1 MKSFSRFLLEKNNKT
16 SSIKGSSDS
25 YIQPNLFDT
34 SKTGKE
40 NPVKDVKTTKDIIGD
55 TRRRGRP
62 IGSKNKVVNPN
73 APIQQSIDTNTL
85 KNQTNTKTNRFS
97 KKFIQ

>member
-1 MKSFSRFLLEKNNKT
+1 MKSFSRFLREKDNKP
-16 SSIKGSSDS
+16 SSTKGSSDS
-25 YIQPNLFDT
+25 YTQPNLFDT

-85 KNQTNTKTNRFS
+85 KNQTRC
-97 KKFIQ
+97 